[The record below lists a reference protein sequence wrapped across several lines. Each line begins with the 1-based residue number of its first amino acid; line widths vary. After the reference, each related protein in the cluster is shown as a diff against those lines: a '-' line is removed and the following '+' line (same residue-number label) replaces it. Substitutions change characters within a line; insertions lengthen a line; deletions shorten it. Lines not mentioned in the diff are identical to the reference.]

1 MYFLYH
7 LQTLEPHVSYTYFLF
22 LFLFLIMKI
31 KRFKSDINFS
41 FEKLK
46 IANL

>member
-22 LFLFLIMKI
+22 LFLIMKI
-31 KRFKSDINFS
+31 KRFKSDIHFS